1 MPPSSKH
8 ASAAKDRR
16 KSSTAT
22 SAASAVGP
30 LKEKHIVTLTVHPL
44 KLRALLDPGSI
55 KEDSPVKESNE
66 SPATSNTLVATAN
79 SNTENASDS
88 TPDTPAAGTPAPQG
102 APMGPPADGPNKK
115 KGVKRTAGQAANG
128 NGEPKVRGKPGP
140 KKKQRLD
147 DGTVESGRAA
157 GLSAHKL
164 GPKANQGAINAGLRA
179 LDRSGKPCR
188 KWARGGFT
196 MKSFTGVIWEIP
208 RWTAPPKPQPESL
221 SATESTPASV
231 AGSSKENNT
240 NNNNMSS
247 TNKEAAPSQVKSDTS
262 GVDGDVEM
270 QSAPSMAA
278 VNSPAPLAMIAV

>member
-140 KKKQRLD
+140 KKKQRL
-147 DGTVESGRAA
+147 
-157 GLSAHKL
+157 
-164 GPKANQGAINAGLRA
+164 
-179 LDRSGKPCR
+179 
-188 KWARGGFT
+188 
-196 MKSFTGVIWEIP
+196 
-208 RWTAPPKPQPESL
+208 
-221 SATESTPASV
+221 
-231 AGSSKENNT
+231 
-240 NNNNMSS
+240 
-247 TNKEAAPSQVKSDTS
+247 
-262 GVDGDVEM
+262 
-270 QSAPSMAA
+270 
-278 VNSPAPLAMIAV
+278 